1 MGLIFEEL
9 IRKFAELSNETA
21 GEHFTPREVIRLMV
35 NLLFIEDDE
44 VLAKPGVV
52 RTIYDPTAGTGGM
65 HSVAGEYLAEHNR
78 EARLTMFGRPSGRP
92 LYSGPHES
100 SARP

>member
-35 NLLFIEDDE
+35 NLIFIGIETDNRCE
-44 VLAKPGVV
+44 KSAK
-52 RTIYDPTAGTGGM
+52 
-65 HSVAGEYLAEHNR
+65 
-78 EARLTMFGRPSGRP
+78 RLCGCAPLTDRSGRAAQ
-92 LYSGPHES
+92 LC
-100 SARP
+100 